1 MDISSLLG
9 NQMLGQAAGQQGLQQ
24 GKQHP
29 EDQLMGMVPMMG
41 PLMQAKT
48 ALIRQMM
55 PAGPGAVMSGLTNAA
70 TQASLMSAMNKRQ
83 QPIGGAGVAKP
94 GLTATADEFN
104 PHPERPRIGPGE
116 DDPRTMQDA
125 IRRLYFAK
133 QGPQP

>member
-24 GKQHP
+24 GKQRP

-94 GLTATADEFN
+94 GLTATAEQFSGD
-104 PHPERPRIGPGE
+104 IGPGP